1 MNIHEYQAKEILRQF
16 GVAIPNGVVILNLE
30 DGMARV
36 INGNS
41 QLFNLSANLSLCV
54 LSFLSIRDIT

>member
-30 DGMARV
+30 DLRKK
-36 INGNS
+36 NKK
-41 QLFNLSANLSLCV
+41 FK
-54 LSFLSIRDIT
+54 F